1 MIARMADR
9 AHDIVVFGAT
19 GFVGKLLAAYL
30 AEHAPTGTRI
40 ALAGRSLEKLE
51 NTRAELPASARD
63 WPLVTADSGDE
74 NALRAM
80 ARDARVIATT
90 VGPYR
95 KYGLPLVD
103 ACIAE
108 GTDYCDLTG
117 EVLFVHETKQRHED
131 AEKSGAKIVHSVGF
145 DSIPSDLGVY
155 LVHQKAKEDGAGEL
169 TDTKL
174 VVTAMKGGASGG
186 TIASMKGM
194 IDEAKTDQQA
204 RRTIGDPYS
213 LCHDR
218 SGEPHGKD
226 ESDRRGVSKDDDLGH
241 WVGPFVMAQYNTRIV
256 RRSNSLLGH
265 EYGKDFRY
273 QEVTGLGSGP
283 LAPVKGAALA
293 GGLGALAGGLALSPT
308 RKVLDK
314 VLPDPGEG
322 PSEEAREKG
331 FFKIKVHAR
340 TTSGAKY
347 VARVE
352 AQGDPGYKATAVM
365 MGESAL
371 CLALD
376 RDRLPDRAGILTPST
391 AMDGA
396 LVERLRAAGM
406 TLSVE
411 RDDA

>member
-1 MIARMADR
+1 MTQEQR

-30 AEHAPTGTRI
+30 ANNAPTGTRI
-40 ALAGRSLEKLE
+40 ALGGRSREKLE
-51 NTRAELPASARD
+51 KTRADLPAAAKD
-63 WPLVTADSGDE
+63 WPLVTADSSDDD
-74 NALRAM
+74 ALRAM

-117 EVLFVHETKQRHED
+117 EVLFVHETKQRHDE

-145 DSIPSDLGVY
+145 DSIPSDIGVY
-155 LVHQKAKEDGAGEL
+155 LVHEKAREDGTGEL

-204 RRTIGDPYS
+204 RRAIGDPYA
-213 LCHDR
+213 LCPDR
-218 SGEPHGKD
+218 SAEPHGKD
-226 ESDRRGVSKDDDLGH
+226 ESDRRGVSKDDDLGQ

-265 EYGKDFRY
+265 AYGRDFRY
-273 QEVTGLGSGP
+273 QEVTGLGTGP
-283 LAPVKGAALA
+283 LAPAKGAALA
-293 GGLGALAGGLALSPT
+293 AGLGALAGGLALPPT
-308 RKVLDK
+308 RMVLDK
-314 VLPDPGEG
+314 VLPGPGEG
-322 PSEEAREKG
+322 PSEDTRNKG
-331 FFKIKVHAR
+331 FFKIKLHAR
-340 TTSGAKY
+340 TSNGAKY

-352 AQGDPGYKATAVM
+352 AQGDPGYKATALM
-365 MGESAL
+365 MGQSAL

-376 RDRLPDRAGILTPST
+376 GDKLPDRAGILTPAT

>member
-1 MIARMADR
+1 MSEQR

-40 ALAGRSLEKLE
+40 ALGGRSLDKLE
-51 NTRAELPASARD
+51 TTRAELPANARD
-63 WPLVTADSGDE
+63 WPLVTADSSDE
-74 NALRAM
+74 TALRAM

-95 KYGLPLVD
+95 KYGLPLVE

-117 EVLFVHETKQRHED
+117 EVLFVHETKERHEA

-155 LVHQKAKEDGAGEL
+155 LVHEKAKEDGAGEL

-194 IDEAKTDQQA
+194 IDEAKTDGQA
-204 RRTIGDPYS
+204 RRTIGDPYA
-213 LCHDR
+213 LCQDR
-218 SGEPHGKD
+218 SAEPHGKD
-226 ESDRRGVSKDDDLGH
+226 ESDRRGVSKDEDLGQ
-241 WVGPFVMAQYNTRIV
+241 WIGPFVMAQYNTRIV

-265 EYGKDFRY
+265 AYGKDFRY
-273 QEVTGLGSGP
+273 QEVTGLGTGP
-283 LAPVKGAALA
+283 LAPAKGAALA
-293 GGLGALAGGLALSPT
+293 GGLGALAGGLSLPPT

-322 PSEEAREKG
+322 PSESAREKG
-331 FFKIKVHAR
+331 FFKIKVFAR
-340 TTSGAKY
+340 TSSGAKY

-352 AQGDPGYKATAVM
+352 AKGDPGYKATAVM

-376 RDRLPDRAGILTPST
+376 RDQLPDRAGILPPAT

-411 RDDA
+411 RDAG